1 MYYPSTYEDEVIIA
15 ATIIIS
21 LLATTVTVVYVHV
34 TANLL
39 YHALVSSLAVL
50 LCYTH
55 KPLCLLICRCRAICI
70 CIIFI

>member
-1 MYYPSTYEDEVIIA
+1 MLTIFCTHHKSRLYNFPPFMYYPSTYEDEVIIA

-39 YHALVSSLAVL
+39 YH
-50 LCYTH
+50 
-55 KPLCLLICRCRAICI
+55 
-70 CIIFI
+70 